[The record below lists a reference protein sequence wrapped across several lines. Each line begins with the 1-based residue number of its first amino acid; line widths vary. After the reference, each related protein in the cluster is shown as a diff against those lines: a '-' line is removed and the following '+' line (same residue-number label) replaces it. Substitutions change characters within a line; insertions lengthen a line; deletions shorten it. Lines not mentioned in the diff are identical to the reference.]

1 MNEKIYNLTDFDGAN
16 DEIVINGR
24 IFAKGHANVEI
35 IKKDKATVDG
45 YRHSQEYLEINGVLA
60 TEYYEKDIRT
70 IETRRYYI
78 EDIDVYKEQYG
89 TKEDLIAYHFNAG
102 SIVVKYQ
109 TGEYEIELED
119 MLPK

>member
-1 MNEKIYNLTDFDGAN
+1 MNEKNYRLTDFDGAN
-16 DEIVINGR
+16 DEIVINNR
-24 IFAKGHANVEI
+24 IFTKGHANVEI

-45 YRHSQEYLEINGVLA
+45 YKHSQEYLEIKGVLA

-89 TKEDLIAYHFNAG
+89 TKEDLIAYHFKAG

-119 MLPK
+119 MLPI